1 MCLILQLILNI
12 LHPTM
17 HHILLTMQHRIHLL
31 TVVILLQ
38 VLILLNKM
46 LDIRQPPLINKIQP
60 VLHIKAPILL
70 LQDHI
75 LHLKQR
81 TIMVTM
87 KEVWWQEQLL
97 LAQLYSVELRIL
109 LVEARSMEDTLET
122 IIMEEV
128 ILEIISKEVIIV
140 GARQTWVM
148 CSRLVRE

>member
-1 MCLILQLILNI
+1 
-12 LHPTM
+12 
-17 HHILLTMQHRIHLL
+17 
-31 TVVILLQ
+31 
-38 VLILLNKM
+38 
-46 LDIRQPPLINKIQP
+46 
-60 VLHIKAPILL
+60 
-70 LQDHI
+70 
-75 LHLKQR
+75 
-81 TIMVTM
+81 MVTM

-140 GARQTWVM
+140 AARQTWVM

>member
-1 MCLILQLILNI
+1 
-12 LHPTM
+12 
-17 HHILLTMQHRIHLL
+17 
-31 TVVILLQ
+31 
-38 VLILLNKM
+38 
-46 LDIRQPPLINKIQP
+46 
-60 VLHIKAPILL
+60 
-70 LQDHI
+70 
-75 LHLKQR
+75 
-81 TIMVTM
+81 MVTM

-109 LVEARSMEDTLET
+109 LLEARSMEDTLET

>member
-1 MCLILQLILNI
+1 
-12 LHPTM
+12 M

-87 KEVWWQEQLL
+87 KEVWRQEQLL
-97 LAQLYSVELRIL
+97 LAQLYSVESRIL

-140 GARQTWVM
+140 AARQTWVM
-148 CSRLVRE
+148 SSRLVRE